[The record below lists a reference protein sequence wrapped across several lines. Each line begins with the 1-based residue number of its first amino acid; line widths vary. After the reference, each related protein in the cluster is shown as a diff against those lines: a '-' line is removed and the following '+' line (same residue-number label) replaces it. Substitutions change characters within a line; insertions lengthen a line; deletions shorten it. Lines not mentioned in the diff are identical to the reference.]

1 MKDMPYLRTMRDI
14 KSAHSAR
21 ISSIPK
27 QQRSVHLDLYVLAGE
42 KKRLDKELFQLQL
55 KLKLVK
61 KRLNQTNKYMA
72 ELIREISKSAAE
84 LGGKETGRGRLL
96 APLIKKMKISY

>member
-21 ISSIPK
+21 MSSIPK

-42 KKRLDKELFQLQL
+42 KKRLDKEYFQLQN

-61 KRLNQTNKYMA
+61 KRLSQTEKNMA
-72 ELIREISKSAAE
+72 DLVQEISKSAASSAKGQK
-84 LGGKETGRGRLL
+84 GGGGAMLRL
-96 APLIKKMKISY
+96 KKMRINY